1 MTDDA
6 GGHLDDARRRLGLS
20 HYDLCMRYIGVG
32 GTRDCHAVRS
42 YLTGRDIFTDGD
54 HDCVA
59 VALNE
64 ALVDAGERQRLR
76 HRHT

>member
-20 HYDLCMRYIGVG
+20 HYDLWVRYIGVG
-32 GTRDCHAVRS
+32 GTRDAHAVRS
-42 YLTGRDIFTDGD
+42 YLTGRVILTDGD
-54 HDCVA
+54 HDHLA

-64 ALVDAGERQRLR
+64 AFVDAGHRQRLR
-76 HRHT
+76 YRHS